1 MFEVDAFV
9 IRGHEKVLD
18 HYRRIYDSSTSES
31 ERQEF
36 QRRMDEISQTLR
48 SYHEERLPGARRAG

>member
-18 HYRRIYDSSTSES
+18 HYRRLRDSSTSEP
-31 ERQEF
+31 ERQGF
-36 QRRMDEISQTLR
+36 QRRMGDVSETLQR
-48 SYHEERLPGARRAG
+48 YREQRLHGVQRAA